1 MRTANDVQRQPI
13 GGTFDALILV
23 VGTVLAS
30 AGLRKRER

>member
-1 MRTANDVQRQPI
+1 LGLI
-13 GGTFDALILV
+13 YLDALILV